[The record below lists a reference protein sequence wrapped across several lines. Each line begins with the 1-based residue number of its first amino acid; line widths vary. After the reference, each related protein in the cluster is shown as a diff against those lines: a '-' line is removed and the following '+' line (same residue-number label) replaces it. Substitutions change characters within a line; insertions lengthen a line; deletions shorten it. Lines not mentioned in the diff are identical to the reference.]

1 MTGAELVEQVEAL
14 RNALH
19 RNEINAVG
27 RIFRLYKDVLG
38 KKPRVRSCI
47 NCAYE
52 ALVEL
57 KQFGKQNISVNLPQP
72 KQQQTQ
78 INMLT
83 KFNIP
88 KPFRPHGSPKVYTN
102 HNSTDAEIA
111 ALIAANP
118 KLAGH
123 VEVLGKVEAKPEKET
138 EQADH
143 GVTEEQPV
151 PAPKKRGRKAK

>member
-1 MTGAELVEQVEAL
+1 MNGAELVEQVEAL

-27 RIFRLYKDVLG
+27 RIFHLYKTVLG

-72 KQQQTQ
+72 KQQQIQQ
-78 INMLT
+78 IMLT
-83 KFNIP
+83 KFNIS

-102 HNSTDAEIA
+102 YNSTDAEIE
-111 ALIAANP
+111 ALLDSNP

-123 VEVLGKVEAKPEKET
+123 VEVVAKSEDKPETET
-138 EQADH
+138 DH
-143 GVTEEQPV
+143 SVTEEQPE